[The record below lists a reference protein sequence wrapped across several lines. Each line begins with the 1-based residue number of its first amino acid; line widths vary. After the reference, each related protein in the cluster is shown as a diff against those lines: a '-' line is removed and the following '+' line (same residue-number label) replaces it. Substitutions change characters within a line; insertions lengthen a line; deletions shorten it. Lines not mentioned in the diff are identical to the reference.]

1 MLKLEVKKRET
12 FGKKVRALFGQG
24 YIPAEIYGHGFEN
37 IHVSLPVKE
46 FGKVFK
52 EAGESSLITIT
63 IDGKMFPVLIHE
75 IKKDVLGDR
84 IIHVD
89 LYRVRMDEKI
99 KTQVPLRFIGE
110 SSAVKE
116 KGGVLV
122 KSVEEVEVEALPS
135 DLPHSLEVD
144 ISKLTELHQNL
155 HGSDIIIPKGV
166 KVFIEPEMGIVT
178 VMEPQKEEVVEAPAA
193 ETPAGGAEGEG
204 AAAATT
210 EGEGKEEASKQ
221 K

>member
-1 MLKLEVKKRET
+1 MLQLEVKKREI
-12 FGKKVRALFGQG
+12 FGKKVKSLVKEGF
-24 YIPAEIYGHGFEN
+24 IPAEIYGHGFEN
-37 IHVSLPVKE
+37 IHVSLSSKD

-52 EAGESSLITIT
+52 EAGESSLVTIA

-178 VMEPQKEEVVEAPAA
+178 VMEPQKEEIVETPAA
-193 ETPAGGAEGEG
+193 ETSAGGAEGEG
-204 AAAATT
+204 AATATT

>member
-63 IDGKMFPVLIHE
+63 IDGKMFPVLVHE
-75 IKKDVLGDR
+75 VKKDVLGDK

-99 KTQVPLRFIGE
+99 KTQVPLHFVGE
-110 SSAVKE
+110 SQAVKE

-122 KSVEEVEVEALPS
+122 KSVEEVEVEALPA
-135 DLPHSLEVD
+135 DLPHELEVD
-144 ISKLTELHQNL
+144 LSKIVELHQSL
-155 HGSDIIIPKGV
+155 HGSDIVVPKGV
-166 KVFIEPEMGIVT
+166 KIFIEPEMGIAT
-178 VMEPQKEEVVEAPAA
+178 VIEPQKEEVVEAPVA
-193 ETPAGGAEGEG
+193 EVPAEGAEG
-204 AAAATT
+204 AAAATSAE
-210 EGEGKEEASKQ
+210 EGEAKKE
-221 K
+221 

>member
-63 IDGKMFPVLIHE
+63 IDGKMFPVLVHE
-75 IKKDVLGDR
+75 VKKDVLGDK

-99 KTQVPLRFIGE
+99 KTQVPLHFVGE
-110 SSAVKE
+110 SQAVKE

-122 KSVEEVEVEALPS
+122 KSVEEVEVEALPA
-135 DLPHSLEVD
+135 DLPHELEVD
-144 ISKLTELHQNL
+144 LSKIVELHQSL
-155 HGSDIIIPKGV
+155 HGSDIVVPKGV
-166 KVFIEPEMGIVT
+166 KIFIEPEMGIAT
-178 VMEPQKEEVVEAPAA
+178 VIEPQKEEVVEAPVA
-193 ETPAGGAEGEG
+193 EVPAEGAEGT
-204 AAAATT
+204 AAATSAE
-210 EGEGKEEASKQ
+210 EGEAKKE
-221 K
+221 